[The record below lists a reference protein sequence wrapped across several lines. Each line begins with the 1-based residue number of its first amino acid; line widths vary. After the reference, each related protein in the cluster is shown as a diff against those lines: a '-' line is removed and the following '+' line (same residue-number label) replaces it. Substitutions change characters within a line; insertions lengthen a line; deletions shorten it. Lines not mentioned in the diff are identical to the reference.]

1 MGNCVPK
8 AKGVSVLLR
17 ISAAIAF
24 CAGAAV
30 FLAQPGAAQDT
41 AEPDIENG
49 RAVAV
54 GAYAREPGGACFRC
68 HGIDGAGDSTAG
80 FPRLTDQT
88 FNYLYESLQAYAS
101 GERPSPIMQ
110 PIAQSLSEAE
120 MRDVS
125 AYYASLAD
133 APYPPPSSV
142 DPEVL
147 QMGAMLSAIG
157 SPDEGI
163 QACVNC
169 HGPEGVGLPPTYP
182 FIGGQNAAYLEQQ
195 LLLFKSG
202 ERKGDEFGLM
212 RYIASLMSD
221 EQITAAANYF
231 ASLRPA
237 GVTPE
242 PGPGELPAAP
252 VAVPPDTGPIPDQ
265 IPGVE

>member
-1 MGNCVPK
+1 M
-8 AKGVSVLLR
+8 
-17 ISAAIAF
+17 AAIAF

-30 FLAQPGAAQDT
+30 FLSAPGTAQET
-41 AEPDIENG
+41 AEPDLESG

-88 FNYLYESLQAYAS
+88 SNYLYESLRAYAS

-110 PIAQSLSEAE
+110 PIAEALSEAE

-125 AYYASLAD
+125 AYYASLED
-133 APYPPPSSV
+133 APYPPPPSV

-169 HGPEGVGLPPTYP
+169 HGPEGIGLPPTYP
-182 FIGGQNAAYLEQQ
+182 FIGGQYAAYLEQQ
-195 LLLFKSG
+195 LQLFKSG
-202 ERKGDEFGLM
+202 ERKGDELAIM

-221 EQITAAANYF
+221 EQITAAASYF
-231 ASLRPA
+231 ASLRPPS
-237 GVTPE
+237 VTPE
-242 PGPGELPAAP
+242 PGPGGVSPDA
-252 VAVPPDTGPIPDQ
+252 VVVPPDIAIPDE